1 MDVWTWAWVV
11 WLVIAL
17 VFLIIEMLTLEFTFL
32 MLGLGSVGGLL
43 SSLTGLPWWAQVII
57 AGAVACLL
65 LFLVRPVLLKRL
77 HDSSDPVKLNVAGLV
92 GMQGEVTKPFSR
104 GRGRVRLTNGDDW
117 SARLSPNTQ
126 PRDPDV
132 GERVVVTAIEGAT
145 AVIIPTQR

>member
-1 MDVWTWAWVV
+1 MDVWTWAWVA
-11 WLVIAL
+11 WLVVAL
-17 VFLIIEMLTLEFTFL
+17 IFFIIEMLTLEFTFL

-77 HDSSDPVKLNVAGLV
+77 HDSGDPVKLNVAGLV
-92 GMQGEVTKPFSR
+92 GMQGEVIRPFNR
-104 GRGRVRLTNGDDW
+104 GRGNVRLVNGDDW
-117 SARLSPNTQ
+117 TARLAPNSP

-132 GERVVVTAIEGAT
+132 GERIVVTAIEGAT
-145 AVIIPTQR
+145 AVVIPTQR